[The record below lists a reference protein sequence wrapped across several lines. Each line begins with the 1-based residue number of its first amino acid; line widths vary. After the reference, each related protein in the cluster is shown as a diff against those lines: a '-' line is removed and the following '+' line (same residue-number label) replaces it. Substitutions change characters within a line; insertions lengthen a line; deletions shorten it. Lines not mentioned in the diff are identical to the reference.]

1 MQAWTSAAKGAVSVD
16 YGISGKPALVVGGS
30 KGIGFEVA
38 RMLAAEGCRVAVLA
52 RTKKDVD
59 AAVDAIRAD
68 GGDAVG
74 VCADVSQQEQIE
86 DAVRQV
92 GDEIGAPL
100 IVIGQAIY
108 QRPGDFADIDD
119 LNVYRESFESYT
131 MSHIFL
137 LRAVLPAMTEAGW
150 GRFVHIGSGTA
161 KEPTGNIHHVVAN
174 ATRPSTIGLLKT
186 VSDEYARFGITV
198 NTVAPGWIETENA
211 IAYIEKNL
219 GAATEQD
226 RRDFMLT
233 QARVPAARMGKP
245 HEIASLIAYLCS
257 QAAGYI
263 TGAWVEVDGG
273 LHRSAF

>member
-1 MQAWTSAAKGAVSVD
+1 VD
-16 YGISGKPALVVGGS
+16 YGIKDRSALIVGGS
-30 KGIGFEVA
+30 KGMGFEVA
-38 RMLAAEGCRVAVLA
+38 KNLAAEGCRVAVLA

-59 AAVDAIRAD
+59 AAVEALRAD
-68 GGDAVG
+68 GGEAVG
-74 VCADVSQQEQIE
+74 VCADVSRQDQIE

-92 GDEIGAPL
+92 GDEIGPPL

-108 QRPGDFADIDD
+108 QRPGDFADIED
-119 LNVYRESFESYT
+119 LNVYRESFEAYT

-137 LRAVLPAMTEAGW
+137 LRTVLPAMREAGW

-161 KEPTGNIHHVVAN
+161 KEPAGNIHHVVAN

-186 VSDEYARFGITV
+186 VSDEYARYGITV

-211 IAYIEKNL
+211 IAYLEKNL
-219 GAATEQD
+219 GASTEQE

-245 HEIASLIAYLCS
+245 HEIASLITYLCS
-257 QAAGYI
+257 EAAGYI